1 MVANF
6 ITSFDNISRL
16 CGPKINFMSSRL
28 YYITINIYHWHFL
41 TVFLTKYKLNF
52 VITFYKHSLYCITV
66 QISFTFS
73 DFIATYKP
81 KFVITVNL
89 FHSYFLF

>member
-16 CGPKINFMSSRL
+16 CGPKINFMSSSL
-28 YYITINIYHWHFL
+28 YNITINIYHWHFL

-52 VITFYKHSLYCITV
+52 VITVNFLQAQLILHYGTFITH
-66 QISFTFS
+66 IF
-73 DFIATYKP
+73 
-81 KFVITVNL
+81 
-89 FHSYFLF
+89 